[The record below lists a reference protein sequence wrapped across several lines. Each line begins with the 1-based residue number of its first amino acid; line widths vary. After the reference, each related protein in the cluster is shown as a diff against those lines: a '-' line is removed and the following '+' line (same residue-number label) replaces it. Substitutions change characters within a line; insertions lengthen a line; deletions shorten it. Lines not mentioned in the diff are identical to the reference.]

1 MALSV
6 RIPRSVEQELADYC
20 VKHRVPKSDAV
31 KQALDE
37 FLAAKAGDRSPY
49 ELARECIAPDT
60 DGRPTEGC
68 GAQYPAPAA

>member
-1 MALSV
+1 
-6 RIPRSVEQELADYC
+6 
-20 VKHRVPKSDAV
+20 V

-60 DGRPTEGC
+60 DERPAEGC